1 MVADHEYAIYFAVS
15 HQVISQ
21 FEFEEKFFF
30 IFLLVFGIFTNF
42 AFMQFASN
50 LITDSTQ
57 VGIANHEY
65 EIYFAVSDQVF
76 HNFNLKWKFFSNFYQ
91 FLQFSLII
99 IS

>member
-15 HQVISQ
+15 HQAIPQ
-21 FEFEEKFFF
+21 FEYEEKNFFK
-30 IFLLVFGIFTNF
+30 FLLVFGIFTNF
-42 AFMQFASN
+42 AFVQFASN

-76 HNFNLKWKFFSNFYQ
+76 SQ
-91 FLQFSLII
+91 FQFEMEIFL
-99 IS
+99 